1 MHFNG
6 FHRIIC
12 GMEDCSVRIV
22 VEGLVQGVGFRYFV
36 SAKAVAMGIRGFV
49 RNRTDGSVEIEA
61 EASRP
66 VLDEFLSIV
75 RQGPR
80 SAHVRK
86 QTVEWQEARHR
97 QPTFEIR

>member
-1 MHFNG
+1 LHFNG
-6 FHRIIC
+6 FHRIFRE
-12 GMEDCSVRIV
+12 MEDCSVRIL

-36 SAKAVAMGIRGFV
+36 YAKAVASGIRGFV

-66 VLDEFLSIV
+66 ILEEFITIV

-86 QTVEWQEARHR
+86 LTVEWQEVRHR